1 MDGGAGSHRQDPL
14 SVHLPDVRTPVPLD
28 ADTRREHRAVMPQ

>member
-1 MDGGAGSHRQDPL
+1 MDGGAGSHRRDPL
-14 SVHLPDVRTPVPLD
+14 SVHLPDVRTPVHLD